1 MIFPLFHHLFLCQS
15 KTCVAHPKS
24 IMCFVLTL
32 RLHQLSDFFTR
43 GTECVRIWTF
53 SLTVCSPNQI
63 SLFRPAM
70 RSLLKTANNNTC
82 SIESQDASVK
92 LTESLVQHFSDST
105 HMQLFQKWC
114 FPILSHLW
122 EICYQESTPFA
133 EFTGTSLSGCDQSL
147 CVVKWGVECLF
158 KLVVSYSEAL
168 SDQWHDSCNPWD
180 GRCDLSEVSSKM
192 NTTHSLSWRFH
203 LKTPGCLLP
212 SLLFTA

>member
-1 MIFPLFHHLFLCQS
+1 MAGNLQILLVIFHRGPKGWSFKQTKIAISISTPVLWVKISIILKLYNTGNEKITQSVIFPLFHHLFLCQS

-105 HMQLFQKWC
+105 HMQLFQK
-114 FPILSHLW
+114 
-122 EICYQESTPFA
+122 
-133 EFTGTSLSGCDQSL
+133 
-147 CVVKWGVECLF
+147 
-158 KLVVSYSEAL
+158 
-168 SDQWHDSCNPWD
+168 
-180 GRCDLSEVSSKM
+180 
-192 NTTHSLSWRFH
+192 
-203 LKTPGCLLP
+203 
-212 SLLFTA
+212 